1 MSTKKTETLEERAAR
16 AQAELQAVY
25 QEQERLALIE
35 AEKLAA
41 HQEAVDVEAVSA
53 YDRAALEAEV
63 THTKQAL
70 DKAIEE
76 APLTQAL
83 TAHFI
88 AVARR
93 REVFDQYLGARS
105 RQGHAVGNAQY
116 PPPPAIDNLADLMI
130 RAAEGLASDWRQE
143 FATDFA
149 NRRAT
154 LPTKG
159 K

>member
-1 MSTKKTETLEERAAR
+1 MSTNEIKTLEERVSQ

-41 HQEAVDVEAVSA
+41 HQEAVDVEAVAA

-63 THTKQAL
+63 TQTRQAL
-70 DKAIEE
+70 DKAIKE
-76 APLTQAL
+76 APVTQAL
-83 TAHFI
+83 TVHFI

-105 RQGHAVGNAQY
+105 RQGHDIANAQY
-116 PPPPAIDNLADLMI
+116 PPPPSMDNLADLMI
-130 RAAEGLASDWRQE
+130 RAAEGIASDWRQQAE
-143 FATDFA
+143 ADFH
-149 NRRAT
+149 NRRST